1 LLFAGAWHYF
11 LALAAQTPALAHL
24 AGAWHYF
31 LALAAQTPALAHL
44 AGLGQPLQG
53 LKGADFLPAGLAG
66 AIIFLPYIMGISS

>member
-1 LLFAGAWHYF
+1 LLF
-11 LALAAQTPALAHL
+11 

-53 LKGADFLPAGLAG
+53 LNGAAFLPADFAG
-66 AIIFLPYIMGISS
+66 ALAIIIFPYIMGISS